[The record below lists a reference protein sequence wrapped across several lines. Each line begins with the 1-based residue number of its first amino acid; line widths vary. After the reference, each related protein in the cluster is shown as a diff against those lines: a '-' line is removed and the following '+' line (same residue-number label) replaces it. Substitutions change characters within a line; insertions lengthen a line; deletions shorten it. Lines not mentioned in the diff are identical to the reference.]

1 MSSLTSTLVST
12 ANAMQVFTQALN
24 VIGNNIDNVNT
35 PEYADQNQSLVAAP
49 FAPAEGITGG
59 VIAGPLLSSRSEY
72 LEQAVRT
79 QQGALGDAQQR
90 TTDLGQIQPLFDLTS
105 TTGIDSAI
113 NNLFDSF
120 SQLSTSPNDS
130 INQQAVITQ
139 AGNLAQAV
147 NSTAAGIDQVST
159 NITSQTGS
167 VIDNINQIASQ
178 IVGINQQY
186 AADSQATQDA
196 GLDAQMH
203 TALENLS
210 QLANFTVLKSSD
222 GAYNVYLGGQTLLVL
237 GTSQFTVSA
246 GGSSNQTAILDSQGN
261 DITSEINQGSLG
273 ALIQEKNTILPGYTT
288 QLNTLAKSLADTVNT
303 QLSQGLDQS
312 GNAPTVN
319 LFTYDQASDAASTLA
334 VTNITPSQIA
344 AASAG
349 APGGNGNAIALAA
362 LGTTPAINGFTFTQY
377 YGNLG
382 AQVGNDMDN
391 AQADQTQ
398 SQDQLTQAQT
408 QVASQSGVS
417 INAEATKLLEFQ
429 QAYEAAGKMV
439 SVLQDMTQTVIDM
452 VQPVTT

>member
-1 MSSLTSTLVST
+1 V
-12 ANAMQVFTQALN
+12 V
-24 VIGNNIDNVNT
+24 
-35 PEYADQNQSLVAAP
+35 
-49 FAPAEGITGG
+49 
-59 VIAGPLLSSRSEY
+59 
-72 LEQAVRT
+72 
-79 QQGALGDAQQR
+79 
-90 TTDLGQIQPLFDLTS
+90 
-105 TTGIDSAI
+105 
-113 NNLFDSF
+113 
-120 SQLSTSPNDS
+120 
-130 INQQAVITQ
+130 
-139 AGNLAQAV
+139 
-147 NSTAAGIDQVST
+147 
-159 NITSQTGS
+159 
-167 VIDNINQIASQ
+167 DNINQIASQ
-178 IVGINQQY
+178 IVAINQQY
-186 AADSQATQDA
+186 ASDSQATQDA

-237 GTSQFTVSA
+237 GTSQFNVSA

-273 ALIQEKNTILPGYTT
+273 ALIQEKNTILPGYMT

-334 VTNITPSQIA
+334 VTNITAPQIA

-349 APGGNGNAIALAA
+349 VPGGNGNAIALAA
-362 LGTTPAINGFTFTQY
+362 LANAPAINGFTFTQY

-382 AQVGNDMDN
+382 AQVGNDLDN
-391 AQADQTQ
+391 AQTDQSQ
-398 SQDQLTQAQT
+398 AQDQLTQTQT
-408 QVASQSGVS
+408 QVANQSGVS

-452 VQPVTT
+452 VQPVTA